1 MKDKGLLEKYNT
13 IWDIVS
19 FHIKK
24 EFYSKPVYNKKIYGD
39 ETADFHNKKM
49 SNEGSDYISLAII
62 NVDST
67 LKKRRHRSFF
77 FRPGDCDEEYIKS
90 KCFDAFLRGQ
100 FQNVFFERKIFFL
113 R

>member
-24 EFYSKPVYNKKIYGD
+24 EFYSKPVYNKKFYGD

-67 LKKRRHRSFF
+67 LKKKEDIEVFSL
-77 FRPGDCDEEYIKS
+77 DLVTVMKNILKV
-90 KCFDAFLRGQ
+90 
-100 FQNVFFERKIFFL
+100 NVAMHF
-113 R
+113 